1 MLQYVTICIYHT
13 LIKIINGD
21 IKVTAHYRWSI
32 FKKVDLK
39 VKILYFPGHKI
50 HKREIQNRVTL
61 NDLKKSQVLFWKTF
75 RQHCKTAV
83 TAETGFEDDD

>member
-1 MLQYVTICIYHT
+1 M
-13 LIKIINGD
+13 
-21 IKVTAHYRWSI
+21 
-32 FKKVDLK
+32 
-39 VKILYFPGHKI
+39 KILYFPGHKI

-61 NDLKKSQVLFWKTF
+61 NDFFKSQILFWKTF